1 MALIQRLQELA
12 PTMASWR
19 QDLHAHPE
27 TAFAEHRTAALV
39 AERLTGFGWEVH
51 TGLAGTG
58 VVGVLRAGSGH
69 AGAGQSDG
77 SGRSIGLRADMDALP
92 ITEANT
98 FAQGSR
104 HPGRMHACGHD
115 GHTTMLLGAAQ
126 YLAETRR
133 FDGTVVAI
141 FQPAEENEGGGRVMV
156 QEGLFERFPVQ
167 AVYGLHN
174 WPGLAAGRF
183 AVREGPM
190 MAGCDQFEIE
200 VRGRG
205 CHAAMAQEGID
216 PIVVGSALVQALQ
229 TITSRTIAAA
239 DAAVVSVTQFHGG
252 EAWNVIPASVVL
264 RGSLRYFRNEV
275 RDTIHQRLQSLCAGV
290 AAAHGAQAE
299 LRLIPGYP
307 PTVNSA
313 AEAATAAGAMAAVV
327 GSDRVDTH
335 LPPTLGAED
344 FAYMLQARPGAY
356 GWIGNGP
363 GTGGCLLHNPR
374 YDFNDAVLAIGASY
388 WATLVERVLAP

>member
-1 MALIQRLQELA
+1 MPLIEHLQALA
-12 PTMASWR
+12 PTMAAWR

-27 TAFAEHRTAALV
+27 IAFEEHRTAALV
-39 AERLTGFGWEVH
+39 AERLASFGCEVH

-58 VVGVLRAGSGH
+58 VVGVLRSGS
-69 AGAGQSDG
+69 SE
-77 SGRSIGLRADMDALP
+77 RSIGLRADMDALP

-98 FAQGSR
+98 FAHGSR

-126 YLAETRR
+126 YLAQTRR
-133 FDGTVVAI
+133 FDGTVVLI

-174 WPGLAAGRF
+174 WPGLEEGRF

-190 MAGCDQFEIE
+190 MAGCDQFEID

-216 PIVVGSALVQALQ
+216 PIVAGSALVQALQ
-229 TITSRTIAAA
+229 TITSRSVAAA

-264 RGSLRYFRNEV
+264 RGSLRYFRSEV
-275 RDTIHQRLQSLCAGV
+275 RHTIHGRLQSLCDGV

-299 LRLIPGYP
+299 LRLIEGYP
-307 PTVNSA
+307 PTINSGP
-313 AEAATAAGAMAAVV
+313 EAAIAAAAMAAVV
-327 GSDRVDTH
+327 GANQVDTH
-335 LPPTLGAED
+335 LPPTMGAED

-363 GTGGCLLHNPR
+363 GDGGCLLHNPR
-374 YDFNDAVLAIGASY
+374 YDFNDAVLVIGASY
-388 WATLVERVLAP
+388 WATLVERELAA

>member
-1 MALIQRLQELA
+1 MALIARLQDLA
-12 PTMASWR
+12 PTMAAWR
-19 QDLHAHPE
+19 RDLHAHPE
-27 TAFAEHRTAALV
+27 TAFEEHRTAALV
-39 AERLTGFGWEVH
+39 AERLASFGCEVH

-58 VVGVLRAGSGH
+58 VVGVLRAGTGN
-69 AGAGQSDG
+69 AG
-77 SGRSIGLRADMDALP
+77 IGLRADMDALP

-98 FAQGSR
+98 FAHGSR

-126 YLAETRR
+126 YLAESRR
-133 FDGTVVAI
+133 FDGTVVLI

-174 WPGLAAGRF
+174 WPGLAEGRF
-183 AVREGPM
+183 AVRPGPM

-200 VRGRG
+200 LSGRG
-205 CHAAMAQEGID
+205 CHAAMAEEGID
-216 PIVVGSALVQALQ
+216 PIVAGSALVQALQ
-229 TITSRTIAAA
+229 TITSRNIAAA

-264 RGSLRYFRNEV
+264 RGSLRYFRDEV
-275 RDTIHQRLQSLCAGV
+275 RQTIHGRLQSLCAGV

-313 AEAATAAGAMAAVV
+313 AEAATAAAAMAAVV
-327 GSDRVDTH
+327 GADRVDTH
-335 LPPTLGAED
+335 LPPHHGRRRFRLHAAGPSGGLRLDRQWPGHGRLPA
-344 FAYMLQARPGAY
+344 AQSPLRLQ
-356 GWIGNGP
+356 
-363 GTGGCLLHNPR
+363 
-374 YDFNDAVLAIGASY
+374 
-388 WATLVERVLAP
+388 